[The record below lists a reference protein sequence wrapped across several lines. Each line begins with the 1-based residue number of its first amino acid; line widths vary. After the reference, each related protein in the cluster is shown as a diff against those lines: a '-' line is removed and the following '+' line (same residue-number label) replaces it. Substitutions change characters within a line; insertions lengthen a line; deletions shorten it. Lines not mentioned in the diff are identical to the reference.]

1 MCGSGCGNQRFNF
14 QPCTILLVIAILA
27 NQGLLSDSPTSRNAL
42 TLLLLYWLCGC
53 SGGRKEER
61 SECCEE
67 RRPCCRRRRR
77 RIKVCCC

>member
-27 NQGLLSDSPTSRNAL
+27 SQGLLNDSPSAKNAL

-53 SGGRKEER
+53 SKGCESDRGCCKEEKR
-61 SECCEE
+61 RCCCKK
-67 RRPCCRRRRR
+67 RK
-77 RIKVCCC
+77 IKVCCC

>member
-14 QPCTILLVIAILA
+14 QPCTILLVIAILG
-27 NQGLLSDSPTSRNAL
+27 NQGLLNDSPAAKNAL

-53 SGGRKEER
+53 SGNREQGCCKEEKR
-61 SECCEE
+61 RCC
-67 RRPCCRRRRR
+67 CKKR